1 MKQPISAQDMK
12 LATMMQMLSMFR
24 STACPFDPRGN
35 LHQFVQHYGLIIDGR
50 PFDLATFSHL
60 RELYEAVCNYIV
72 VMAGAQSGKSVWIM
86 AELLR
91 AGILRWG
98 ANIGYYFPDNHLPVT
113 FSRSRFAPMVRSSPE
128 LGAWLGRGTA
138 DRDDVD
144 TAHVKAFGAT
154 TFMFLSVAGKSTTE
168 GTPMQG
174 VFFDEV
180 RRMDRGDIQR
190 AEERTSAQKDPL
202 FRYVST
208 AMFPD
213 SDIHKY
219 FLRGDQRFF
228 HSDCACVDGIVLSL
242 SWPEC
247 VLDLRSATPQLRAK
261 AEHAFSHAGVPFG
274 GMTELERERWGDVV
288 YWCPKC
294 GTILTDPRVGWW
306 EPHAPQNHG
315 QRSYQLPQFL
325 NPMWPAAR
333 MWDAFNQP
341 GLDVQEFH
349 NSKRGMPYLSTESV
363 PVSADAL
370 AASVDPRLK
379 WIALQPP
386 DWLDENG
393 GYTAMG
399 VDVQRGYLVAVL
411 KQRLPSGHYATVHV
425 EVVHRNQGAGNPW
438 ERLAEMMLRFRVR
451 YCVIDSQPEWD
462 SARRFATAF
471 PGRVWLCQYVE
482 SGPGSSMVAWGDA
495 QKRKR
500 EKGDAKMKY
509 IVNVARTTAFQ
520 WSLGMWKQGLK
531 CWPKPDELLQ
541 TLPVQKGA
549 PVLAANL
556 SGGAWQPVR
565 VAVDLY
571 ALHLQRVAIL
581 RSNLST
587 DPNGRTG
594 RFTLRAERIGLD
606 PHFAHAE
613 LYADVA
619 LSRLGA
625 PMGSQNPAQIAA
637 E

>member
-1 MKQPISAQDMK
+1 MSKPISSSDLR
-12 LATMMQMLSMFR
+12 LATMMQMLAMFQK
-24 STACPFDPRGN
+24 TACPFDPRKN
-35 LHQFVQHYGLIIDGR
+35 LHEFVRHYSLTIDGYA
-50 PFDLATFSHL
+50 FDLETYKHL
-60 RELYEAVCNYIV
+60 RELYEVICPYIAI
-72 VMAGAQSGKSVWIM
+72 MAAAQSGKSVWSM
-86 AELLR
+86 ADLLR
-91 AGILRWG
+91 SGITRWG
-98 ANIGYYFPDNHLPVT
+98 ANLGSYFPDNHLPVT

-138 DRDDVD
+138 DKDDVD
-144 TAHVKAFGAT
+144 TAHTKAFGAT

-180 RRMDRGDIQR
+180 RRMAEGDIQR

-202 FRYVST
+202 FRYAST

-228 HSDCACVDGIVLSL
+228 HSDCGCVDGIVLSL
-242 SWPEC
+242 TWPEC
-247 VLDLRSATPQLRAK
+247 VLDLRAATPQLRAR
-261 AEHAFSHAGVPFG
+261 AEHTFTHAGIPFG
-274 GMTELERERWGDVV
+274 GMTELERKRWGDVV

-294 GTILTDPRVGWW
+294 ATILTDPRVGWW
-306 EPHAPQNHG
+306 EPHAPEHHG

-349 NSKRGMPYLSTESV
+349 NSKRGMPFLSTESV

-370 AASVDPRLK
+370 AASVDPRLR
-379 WIALQPP
+379 WIALESPE
-386 DWLDENG
+386 WLEQV

-411 KQRLPSGHYATVHV
+411 KQRTQSGHYATVHL
-425 EVVHRNQGAGNPW
+425 EVVHRNQGAGDPW
-438 ERLAEMMLRFRVR
+438 ERLAEMMIRFRVR

-462 SARRFATAF
+462 HARKFATAF
-471 PGRVWLCQYVE
+471 RGRVWLCQYVE
-482 SGPGSSMVAWGDA
+482 SGPGASMVAWGDV
-495 QKRKR
+495 QKKKR
-500 EKGDAKMKY
+500 EKGDAKFPFV
-509 IVNVARTTAFQ
+509 VNVARTTGFQ

-541 TLPVQKGA
+541 NLPVQKGQ

-565 VAVDLY
+565 IAVDLY

-587 DPNGRTG
+587 DPEGRTG
-594 RFTLRAERIGLD
+594 RFTLRAEHIGLD
-606 PHFAHAE
+606 PHFAHAD

-619 LSRLGA
+619 LSRLGP
-625 PMGSQNPAQIAA
+625 PMNTDNPSTIAA